1 MRPIRLKISAFGP
14 YAGITEID
22 MTRLGNKG
30 LYLITGDTG
39 AGKTTIFDAI
49 CFALYG
55 SASGDIRENS
65 MLRSKYAD
73 AETPTVVELEF
84 ANKGQIFHIKRNPEY
99 MRLAKRGN
107 GETKQNSSAELIMP
121 DGTVITKEK
130 AVTEKIREIIG
141 VDRNQFSQIAM
152 IAQGDFLKLLLAE
165 TKDRQ
170 KIFREI
176 FKTGYYQVLQDKLKE
191 EAAALSKEFDRAKQS
206 IEQYIAGIVCDSLST
221 YADAVHR
228 AQNVGMAI
236 EQVLELLEGIL
247 TEDETIDDKL
257 KKQTAEVE
265 SKLTDLNNNK
275 LILKDYEELSKKYHN
290 SIVSL
295 ETAKETMKLA
305 KISFE
310 REKAKAPEYEEKTKK
325 IAEIEA
331 QYGDYDALSSAKV
344 KFQASKKALQ
354 KARADVECNK
364 KEEEKHKQIII
375 DIKKEL
381 ESKNDLGVRKQ
392 TLITQK
398 EKLEDERDRVVG
410 LLDDIN
416 IVKELQIQLKKAQE
430 SYLKSANDAKSKHE
444 KYLVLNEAFLSEQAG
459 ILASNLESGM
469 PCPVC
474 GSTEHPFKARLA
486 EDAPTEES
494 VKSAQKEADEA
505 QRVMTGNSNRASAI
519 KAEFEAADKSLREK
533 LEREYLTETYD
544 NIKVY
549 LNKVS
554 VNITSAIAE
563 NNQRTVKIDEELII
577 KANLEKEIPKQE
589 EALLSLQESILSN
602 TKLISTEET
611 NIKQYEDQI
620 EALENKLLFNTK
632 KEALAAAAT
641 LKNEIDMGR
650 KALNDAQEQF
660 NSSEKQISTLTGA
673 INQMKEAIEKKPE
686 GDLRQIEE
694 LLNEA
699 KEIKKKMLEGQNNVF
714 ARIEQNKKTKEN
726 IEKMSTEILEI
737 EKKWTWVKALSN
749 TANGNISGKEKIMLE
764 TYIQTTY
771 FDRIISRAN
780 SRFMIM
786 TNGQYDLIRSD
797 SASNMRS
804 QSGLELDVI
813 DHYNGT
819 KRSVKTLSGGESFK
833 ASLALALGLSDEIQS
848 SAGGIKIDSMFVDE
862 GFGSLDGESLQQAI
876 NALTSLADGNR
887 LVGIISHVSELKER
901 IDNQIVV
908 TKAKSGGSTVEIVCG

>member
-176 FKTGYYQVLQDKLKE
+176 FKTGYYQILQDKLKE

-305 KISFE
+305 KISFD

-325 IAEIEA
+325 VAEIEA
-331 QYGDYDALSSAKV
+331 QYGDYDALSTAKV

-486 EDAPTEES
+486 QDAPTEET
-494 VKSAQKEADEA
+494 VKAAKEESDAAQS
-505 QRVMTGNSNRASAI
+505 VMTANSNMASAL
-519 KAEFEAADKSLREK
+519 KAEFESNDKSFRKK
-533 LEREYLTETYD
+533 LEVEYLTETYD
-544 NIKVY
+544 NIEVY

-554 VNITSAIAE
+554 VNIMSAIAE
-563 NNQRTVKIDEELII
+563 NSQRTVKIDEELII

-686 GDLRQIEE
+686 GDLSQIEE

-699 KEIKKKMLEGQNNVF
+699 KEIKKMILEGQNNVF

-819 KRSVKTLSGGESFK
+819 RRSVKTLSGGESFK

>member
-22 MTRLGNKG
+22 MTRLGDKG

-176 FKTGYYQVLQDKLKE
+176 FKTGYYQILQDKLKE
-191 EAAALSKEFDRAKQS
+191 EAAALSKEFDRARQS
-206 IEQYIAGIVCDSLST
+206 IEQYIAGIVCDPSST
-221 YADAVHR
+221 YADSVHR

-236 EQVLELLEGIL
+236 EQVFELLEGIL

-325 IAEIEA
+325 VAEIEA
-331 QYGDYDALSSAKV
+331 QYGDYDALSTVKV

-354 KARADVECNK
+354 KARTDVECNK

-416 IVKELQIQLKKAQE
+416 IVKKLQIQLKKAQE
-430 SYLKSANDAKSKHE
+430 SYLKSANDVKSKHE
-444 KYLVLNEAFLSEQAG
+444 KYLVLNEAFLSVQAG

-486 EDAPTEES
+486 QDAPTEET
-494 VKSAQKEADEA
+494 VKAAKEESDAAQNI
-505 QRVMTGNSNRASAI
+505 MTANSNKASAL
-519 KAEFEAADKSLREK
+519 KAEFESNDKSFRKK
-533 LEREYLTETYD
+533 LEVEYLTETYD
-544 NIKVY
+544 NIEVY

-554 VNITSAIAE
+554 VNIMSAIAE

-699 KEIKKKMLEGQNNVF
+699 KEIKKMILEGQNNVF

-819 KRSVKTLSGGESFK
+819 RRSVKTLSGGESFK

>member
-1 MRPIRLKISAFGP
+1 MRPIKLKISAFGP

-73 AETPTVVELEF
+73 VETPTEVELEF

-99 MRLAKRGN
+99 MRPAKRGN
-107 GETKQNSSAELIMP
+107 GETKQNASAELIMP

-176 FKTGYYQVLQDKLKE
+176 FKTGYYQILQDKLKE

-206 IEQYIAGIVCDSLST
+206 IEQYIAGIVCDSLSM
-221 YADAVHR
+221 YADSVHK

-236 EQVLELLEGIL
+236 EEVLELLGGIL
-247 TEDETIDDKL
+247 TEDEAIDEKL
-257 KKQTAEVE
+257 KKQTAEIE

-275 LILKDYEELSKKYHN
+275 IILKDYEELSKKYHN

-295 ETAKETMKLA
+295 EAAKETLKLA

-331 QYGDYDALSSAKV
+331 QYGDYDALSTAKV
-344 KFQASKKALQ
+344 KFQASRKALQ
-354 KARADVECNK
+354 KARVDVECNK
-364 KEEEKHKQIII
+364 KEEEKHKQLIIN
-375 DIKKEL
+375 IKNEL
-381 ESKNDLGVRKQ
+381 ESKKDLDVRKQ
-392 TLITQK
+392 MLITQK
-398 EKLEDERDRVVG
+398 EKLEDEKDRVVG

-416 IVKELQIQLKKAQE
+416 IVKELQIQLKNAQE
-430 SYLKSANDAKSKHE
+430 RYLKSANDAKAKHE

-459 ILASNLESGM
+459 VLASNLESGM

-486 EDAPTEES
+486 QDAPTEET
-494 VKSAQKEADEA
+494 VKAAKEESDDAQNI
-505 QRVMTGNSNRASAI
+505 MTANSNKASAL
-519 KAEFEAADKSLREK
+519 KAEFESYDKSFRKK
-533 LEREYLTETYD
+533 LEIEYLTEPYE
-544 NIKVY
+544 NIEVY

-554 VNITSAIAE
+554 VNIMSAIDE
-563 NNQRTVKIDEELII
+563 NSQRTLKIDEELIR

-589 EALLSLQESILSN
+589 EALLSLQERILSN
-602 TKLISTEET
+602 TKLISSEET
-611 NIKQYEDQI
+611 NAKQYEEQI
-620 EALENKLLFNTK
+620 EVLENKLLFNSK
-632 KEALAAAAT
+632 KDAENAAAS
-641 LKNEIDMGR
+641 LKKEIDMGK
-650 KALNDAQEQF
+650 KALTEAQTQY
-660 NSSEKQISTLTGA
+660 NNSEKQISSLKGA
-673 INQMKEAIEKKPE
+673 IDQMKEAIEKKPE

-699 KEIKKKMLEGQNNVF
+699 KAIKKEILEGQNNVF
-714 ARIEQNKKTKEN
+714 ARNEQNKKTKEN

-749 TANGNISGKEKIMLE
+749 TANGNISGKDKVMLE

-819 KRSVKTLSGGESFK
+819 RRSVKTLSGGESFK

-848 SAGGIKIDSMFVDE
+848 SAGGIRLDSMFVDE

>member
-191 EAAALSKEFDRAKQS
+191 EAAALSKEFDRARQS
-206 IEQYIAGIVCDSLST
+206 IEQYIAGIVCDPSST
-221 YADAVHR
+221 YADSVHR

-305 KISFE
+305 KISYE

-325 IAEIEA
+325 VAEIEA
-331 QYGDYDALSSAKV
+331 QYGDYDALSTVKV

-354 KARADVECNK
+354 KARTDVECNK

-416 IVKELQIQLKKAQE
+416 IVKKLQIQLKKAQE

-474 GSTEHPFKARLA
+474 GSTEHPCKAKLA
-486 EDAPTEES
+486 EDAPTEET
-494 VKSAQKEADEA
+494 VKAAKEESDAAQS
-505 QRVMTGNSNRASAI
+505 VMTANSNMASAL
-519 KAEFEAADKSLREK
+519 KAEFESNDKSFRKK
-533 LEREYLTETYD
+533 LEVEYLTGTYD
-544 NIKVY
+544 NIEVY

-554 VNITSAIAE
+554 VNIISAIAE

-650 KALNDAQEQF
+650 KVLNDAQEQF

-686 GDLRQIEE
+686 GDLSQIEE

-699 KEIKKKMLEGQNNVF
+699 KEIKKKILEGQNNVF

-819 KRSVKTLSGGESFK
+819 RRSVKTLSGGESFK

-908 TKAKSGGSTVEIVCG
+908 TKSKSGGSTVEIVCG

>member
-22 MTRLGNKG
+22 MTRLGDKG

-176 FKTGYYQVLQDKLKE
+176 FKTGYYQILQDKLKE

-305 KISFE
+305 KISYE

-325 IAEIEA
+325 VAEIEA
-331 QYGDYDALSSAKV
+331 QYGDYDALSTAKV

-364 KEEEKHKQIII
+364 KEEEKHKQRII

-416 IVKELQIQLKKAQE
+416 IVKKLQIQLKKAQE

-474 GSTEHPFKARLA
+474 GSTEHPCKAKLA
-486 EDAPTEES
+486 EDAPTEET
-494 VKSAQKEADEA
+494 VKAAKEESDAAQS
-505 QRVMTGNSNRASAI
+505 VMTANSNMASAL
-519 KAEFEAADKSLREK
+519 KAEFESNDKSFRKK
-533 LEREYLTETYD
+533 LEVEYLTETYD
-544 NIKVY
+544 NIEVY

-554 VNITSAIAE
+554 VNIMSAIAE

-686 GDLRQIEE
+686 GDLSQIEE

-699 KEIKKKMLEGQNNVF
+699 KEIKKKILEGQNNVF

-819 KRSVKTLSGGESFK
+819 RRSVKTLSGGESFK

-908 TKAKSGGSTVEIVCG
+908 TKSKSGGSTVEIVCG

>member
-73 AETPTVVELEF
+73 AETPTMVELEF

-107 GETKQNSSAELIMP
+107 GETKQNASAELIMP

-176 FKTGYYQVLQDKLKE
+176 FKTGYYQILQDKLKE
-191 EAAALSKEFDRAKQS
+191 EAAALFKEFERAKQS
-206 IEQYIAGIVCDSLST
+206 IEQYIAGIVCDSLSM
-221 YADAVHR
+221 YAYSVHK
-228 AQNVGMAI
+228 AQNVGIAI
-236 EQVLELLEGIL
+236 EEVLELLGGIL
-247 TEDETIDDKL
+247 TEDEAIDEKL
-257 KKQTAEVE
+257 KKQTAEIE

-275 LILKDYEELSKKYHN
+275 IILKDYEELSKKYHN
-290 SIVSL
+290 NIVSL
-295 ETAKETMKLA
+295 EAAKETLKLA

-331 QYGDYDALSSAKV
+331 QYGDYDALSTAKV
-344 KFQASKKALQ
+344 KFQASRKALQ
-354 KARADVECNK
+354 KARVDVECNK
-364 KEEEKHKQIII
+364 KEEEKHKQLII
-375 DIKKEL
+375 DIKNEL
-381 ESKNDLGVRKQ
+381 ESKKDLDVRKQ
-392 TLITQK
+392 MLITQK
-398 EKLEDERDRVVG
+398 EKLEDEKDRVVG

-416 IVKELQIQLKKAQE
+416 IVKELQIQFKNAQE
-430 SYLKSANDAKSKHE
+430 RYLKSANDAKAKHE

-459 ILASNLESGM
+459 VLASKLESGM

-486 EDAPTEES
+486 QDAPTEET
-494 VKSAQKEADEA
+494 VKAAKEESDAAQNI
-505 QRVMTGNSNRASAI
+505 MTANSNKASAL
-519 KAEFEAADKSLREK
+519 KAEFESYDKSFRKK
-533 LEREYLTETYD
+533 LEIEYLTEPYE
-544 NIKVY
+544 NIEVY

-554 VNITSAIAE
+554 VNIMSTIDE
-563 NNQRTVKIDEELII
+563 NSQRRLKIDEELIR
-577 KANLEKEIPKQE
+577 KANLEKKIPKQE
-589 EALLSLQESILSN
+589 EALLSLQERILSN
-602 TKLISTEET
+602 TKLISSEET
-611 NIKQYEDQI
+611 NAKQYEEQI
-620 EALENKLLFNTK
+620 EVLENKLLFNSK
-632 KEALAAAAT
+632 KDAENAAAS
-641 LKNEIDMGR
+641 LKKEIDMGK
-650 KALNDAQEQF
+650 KALTEAQTQY
-660 NSSEKQISTLTGA
+660 NNSEKQISSLTGA
-673 INQMKEAIEKKPE
+673 IDQMKEAIEKKPE

-699 KEIKKKMLEGQNNVF
+699 KAIKKEILEGQNNVF

-749 TANGNISGKEKIMLE
+749 TANGNISGKDKVMLE

-819 KRSVKTLSGGESFK
+819 RRSVKTLSGGESFK

-848 SAGGIKIDSMFVDE
+848 SAGGIRLDSMFVDE

>member
-176 FKTGYYQVLQDKLKE
+176 FKTGYYQILQDKLKE
-191 EAAALSKEFDRAKQS
+191 EAAALSKEFDRARQS
-206 IEQYIAGIVCDSLST
+206 IEQYIAGIVCDPSST
-221 YADAVHR
+221 YADSVHR

-290 SIVSL
+290 TIVSL

-325 IAEIEA
+325 VAEIEA
-331 QYGDYDALSSAKV
+331 QYGDYDALSTAKV

-459 ILASNLESGM
+459 VLASNLESGM

-474 GSTEHPFKARLA
+474 GSTEHPFNARLA

-505 QRVMTGNSNRASAI
+505 QRGMTGNSNRASAI

-533 LEREYLTETYD
+533 LESEYLTETYD
-544 NIKVY
+544 NIEVY
-549 LNKVS
+549 LNKFS
-554 VNITSAIAE
+554 VNIMSAIAE

-632 KEALAAAAT
+632 KDALAAAAT

-686 GDLRQIEE
+686 GDLGQIEE

-699 KEIKKKMLEGQNNVF
+699 KEIKKKILEGQNNVF

-771 FDRIISRAN
+771 FDRIISIAN

-819 KRSVKTLSGGESFK
+819 RRSVKTLSGGESFK

-908 TKAKSGGSTVEIVCG
+908 TKSKSGGSTVEIVCG

>member
-1 MRPIRLKISAFGP
+1 MRPIKLKISAFGP

-73 AETPTVVELEF
+73 PETPTEVELEF
-84 ANKGQIFHIKRNPEY
+84 ANKGRIFHIKRNPEY
-99 MRLAKRGN
+99 MRPAKRGN
-107 GETKQNSSAELIMP
+107 GETKQNASAELIMP

-176 FKTGYYQVLQDKLKE
+176 FKTGYYQILQDKLKE

-206 IEQYIAGIVCDSLST
+206 IEQYIAGIVCDSLSM
-221 YADAVHR
+221 YADSVHK

-236 EQVLELLEGIL
+236 EEVLELLGGIL
-247 TEDETIDDKL
+247 TEDEAIDEKL
-257 KKQTAEVE
+257 KKQTAEIE

-275 LILKDYEELSKKYHN
+275 IILKDYEELSKKYHN

-295 ETAKETMKLA
+295 EAAKETLKLA

-310 REKAKAPEYEEKTKK
+310 REKDKAPEYEEKIKK
-325 IAEIEA
+325 VAEIEA
-331 QYGDYDALSSAKV
+331 QYGDYDALSTAKV
-344 KFQASKKALQ
+344 KFQASRKALQ
-354 KARADVECNK
+354 KARVDVECNK
-364 KEEEKHKQIII
+364 KEEEKQKQLII
-375 DIKKEL
+375 DIKNEL
-381 ESKNDLGVRKQ
+381 ESKKDLDVRKQ
-392 TLITQK
+392 MLITQK
-398 EKLEDERDRVVG
+398 EKLEDEKDRVVG

-416 IVKELQIQLKKAQE
+416 IVKELQIQLKNAQE
-430 SYLKSANDAKSKHE
+430 RYLKSANDAKGKHE

-459 ILASNLESGM
+459 VLASNLESGM

-486 EDAPTEES
+486 QDAPTEET
-494 VKSAQKEADEA
+494 VKAAKEESDAAQNI
-505 QRVMTGNSNRASAI
+505 MTANSNKASAL
-519 KAEFEAADKSLREK
+519 KAEFESFDKSFRKK
-533 LEREYLTETYD
+533 LEIEYLTEPYE
-544 NIKVY
+544 NIEVY

-554 VNITSAIAE
+554 VNTMSAIDE
-563 NNQRTVKIDEELII
+563 NSQRTLKIDEELIR

-589 EALLSLQESILSN
+589 EALLSLQERILSN
-602 TKLISTEET
+602 TKLISSEET
-611 NIKQYEDQI
+611 NAKQYEEQI
-620 EALENKLLFNTK
+620 EVLENKLLFNSK
-632 KEALAAAAT
+632 KDAENAAAS
-641 LKNEIDMGR
+641 LKKEIDMGK
-650 KALNDAQEQF
+650 KALTEAQTQY
-660 NSSEKQISTLTGA
+660 NNSEKQISSLTGA
-673 INQMKEAIEKKPE
+673 IDQMKEAIEKKPE

-699 KEIKKKMLEGQNNVF
+699 KAIKNKILEGQNNVF

-749 TANGNISGKEKIMLE
+749 TANGNISGKDKVMLE

-819 KRSVKTLSGGESFK
+819 RRSVKTLSGGESFK

-848 SAGGIKIDSMFVDE
+848 SAGGIRLDSMFVDE

>member
-1 MRPIRLKISAFGP
+1 MRPIKLKISAFGP

-73 AETPTVVELEF
+73 AETPTEVELEF

-99 MRLAKRGN
+99 MRPAKRGN
-107 GETKQNSSAELIMP
+107 GETKQNASAELIMP

-176 FKTGYYQVLQDKLKE
+176 FKTGYYQILQDKLKE

-206 IEQYIAGIVCDSLST
+206 IEQYIAGIVCDSLSM
-221 YADAVHR
+221 YADSVHR

-236 EQVLELLEGIL
+236 EEVLELLGGIL
-247 TEDETIDDKL
+247 TEDEAIDEKL
-257 KKQTAEVE
+257 KKQTAEIE

-275 LILKDYEELSKKYHN
+275 IILKDYEELSKKYHN

-295 ETAKETMKLA
+295 EAAKETLKQA

-331 QYGDYDALSSAKV
+331 QYGDYDALSTAKV
-344 KFQASKKALQ
+344 KFQASRKALQ
-354 KARADVECNK
+354 KARVDVECNK
-364 KEEEKHKQIII
+364 KEEEKHKQLII
-375 DIKKEL
+375 DIKNEL
-381 ESKNDLGVRKQ
+381 ESKKDLDVRKQ
-392 TLITQK
+392 MLITQK
-398 EKLEDERDRVVG
+398 EKLEDEKDRVVG

-416 IVKELQIQLKKAQE
+416 IVKELQIQLKNAQE
-430 SYLKSANDAKSKHE
+430 RYLKSANDAKAKHE

-459 ILASNLESGM
+459 VLASNLESGM

-474 GSTEHPFKARLA
+474 GSTEHPCKAKLA

-544 NIKVY
+544 NIEVY
-549 LNKVS
+549 INKVS
-554 VNITSAIAE
+554 VNIMSAIAE

-686 GDLRQIEE
+686 GDLRKIEE

-699 KEIKKKMLEGQNNVF
+699 KEIKKKILEGQNNVF

-819 KRSVKTLSGGESFK
+819 RRSVKTLSGGESFK

-848 SAGGIKIDSMFVDE
+848 SAGGIRLDSMFVDE

-908 TKAKSGGSTVEIVCG
+908 TKAKSGGSTVEIACG

>member
-1 MRPIRLKISAFGP
+1 MRPIKLKISAFGP

-73 AETPTVVELEF
+73 AETPTEVELEF

-99 MRLAKRGN
+99 MRPAKRGN
-107 GETKQNSSAELIMP
+107 GETKQNASAELIMP

-176 FKTGYYQVLQDKLKE
+176 FKTGYYQILQDKLKE

-206 IEQYIAGIVCDSLST
+206 IEQYIAGIVCDSLSM
-221 YADAVHR
+221 YADSVHR

-236 EQVLELLEGIL
+236 EEVLELLGGIL
-247 TEDETIDDKL
+247 TEDEAIDEKL
-257 KKQTAEVE
+257 KKQTAEIE

-275 LILKDYEELSKKYHN
+275 IILKDYEELSKKYHN

-295 ETAKETMKLA
+295 EAAKETLKQA

-331 QYGDYDALSSAKV
+331 QYGDYDALSTAKV
-344 KFQASKKALQ
+344 KFQASRKALQ
-354 KARADVECNK
+354 KARVDVECNK
-364 KEEEKHKQIII
+364 KEEEKHKQLII
-375 DIKKEL
+375 DIKNEL
-381 ESKNDLGVRKQ
+381 ESKKDLDVRKQ
-392 TLITQK
+392 MLITQK
-398 EKLEDERDRVVG
+398 EKMEDEKDRVVG

-416 IVKELQIQLKKAQE
+416 IVKELQIQLKNAQE
-430 SYLKSANDAKSKHE
+430 RYLKSANDAKAKHE

-459 ILASNLESGM
+459 VLASNLESGM

-474 GSTEHPFKARLA
+474 GSTEHPYKARLA
-486 EDAPTEES
+486 QDAPTEET
-494 VKSAQKEADEA
+494 VKAAKEESDAAQSI
-505 QRVMTGNSNRASAI
+505 MTANSNKASAL
-519 KAEFEAADKSLREK
+519 KAEFESYDKSFRKK
-533 LEREYLTETYD
+533 LEIEYLTEPYE
-544 NIKVY
+544 NIEVY

-554 VNITSAIAE
+554 VNIMSTIDE
-563 NNQRTVKIDEELII
+563 NSQRRLKIDEELIR
-577 KANLEKEIPKQE
+577 KANLEKKIPKQE
-589 EALLSLQESILSN
+589 EALLSLQERILSN
-602 TKLISTEET
+602 TKLISSEET
-611 NIKQYEDQI
+611 NAKQYEEQI
-620 EALENKLLFNTK
+620 EVLENKLLFNSK
-632 KEALAAAAT
+632 KDAENAAAS
-641 LKNEIDMGR
+641 LKKEIDMGK
-650 KALNDAQEQF
+650 KALTEAQTQY
-660 NSSEKQISTLTGA
+660 NNSEKQISSLTGA
-673 INQMKEAIEKKPE
+673 IDQMKEAIEKKPE

-699 KEIKKKMLEGQNNVF
+699 KAIKKEILEGQNNVF

-749 TANGNISGKEKIMLE
+749 TANGNISGKDKVMLE

-819 KRSVKTLSGGESFK
+819 RRSVKTLSGGESFK

-848 SAGGIKIDSMFVDE
+848 SAGGIRLDSMFVDE

>member
-22 MTRLGNKG
+22 MTRLGDKG

-176 FKTGYYQVLQDKLKE
+176 FKTGYYQILQDKLKE

-206 IEQYIAGIVCDSLST
+206 IEQYIAGIVCDSLSM
-221 YADAVHR
+221 YADSVHR

-236 EQVLELLEGIL
+236 EEVLELLGGIL
-247 TEDETIDDKL
+247 TEDEAIDEKL
-257 KKQTAEVE
+257 KKQTAEIE

-275 LILKDYEELSKKYHN
+275 IILKDYEELSKKYHN

-295 ETAKETMKLA
+295 EAAKETLKQA

-331 QYGDYDALSSAKV
+331 QYGDYDALSTAKV
-344 KFQASKKALQ
+344 KFQASRKALQ
-354 KARADVECNK
+354 KARVDVECNK
-364 KEEEKHKQIII
+364 KEEEKHKQLII
-375 DIKKEL
+375 DIKNEL
-381 ESKNDLGVRKQ
+381 ESKKDLDVRKQ
-392 TLITQK
+392 MLITQK
-398 EKLEDERDRVVG
+398 EKLEDEKDRVVG

-416 IVKELQIQLKKAQE
+416 IVKELQIQLKNAQE
-430 SYLKSANDAKSKHE
+430 RYLKSANDAKAKHE

-459 ILASNLESGM
+459 VLASNLESGM

-486 EDAPTEES
+486 QDAPTEET
-494 VKSAQKEADEA
+494 VKAAKEESDAAQSI
-505 QRVMTGNSNRASAI
+505 MTANSNKASAL
-519 KAEFEAADKSLREK
+519 KAEFESYDKSFRKK
-533 LEREYLTETYD
+533 LEIEYLTEPYE
-544 NIKVY
+544 NIEVY

-554 VNITSAIAE
+554 VNIMSAIDE
-563 NNQRTVKIDEELII
+563 NRQRTLKIDGELIR

-589 EALLSLQESILSN
+589 EALLSLQERILSN
-602 TKLISTEET
+602 TKLISSEET
-611 NIKQYEDQI
+611 NVKQYEEQI
-620 EALENKLLFNTK
+620 EVLENKLLFNTK
-632 KEALAAAAT
+632 KDAENAAAS
-641 LKNEIDMGR
+641 LKKEIDMGK
-650 KALNDAQEQF
+650 KALTEAQTQY
-660 NSSEKQISTLTGA
+660 NNSEKQISSLTGA
-673 INQMKEAIEKKPE
+673 IDQMKEAIEKKPE

-699 KEIKKKMLEGQNNVF
+699 KAIKKEILEGQNNVF

-749 TANGNISGKEKIMLE
+749 TANGNISGKDKVMLE

-819 KRSVKTLSGGESFK
+819 RRSVKTLSGGESFK

-848 SAGGIKIDSMFVDE
+848 SAGGIRLDSMFVDE

>member
-176 FKTGYYQVLQDKLKE
+176 FKTGYYQILQDKLKE
-191 EAAALSKEFDRAKQS
+191 EAAALSKEFDRARQS
-206 IEQYIAGIVCDSLST
+206 IEQYIAGIVCDPSST
-221 YADAVHR
+221 YADSVHR

-290 SIVSL
+290 TIVSL

-325 IAEIEA
+325 VAEIEA
-331 QYGDYDALSSAKV
+331 QYGDYDALSTAKV

-354 KARADVECNK
+354 KARTDVECNK

-416 IVKELQIQLKKAQE
+416 IVKKLQIQLKKAQE

-474 GSTEHPFKARLA
+474 GSTEHPCKAKLA
-486 EDAPTEES
+486 EDAPTEET
-494 VKSAQKEADEA
+494 VKAAKEESDAAQS
-505 QRVMTGNSNRASAI
+505 VMTANSNMASAL
-519 KAEFEAADKSLREK
+519 KAEFESNDKSFRKK
-533 LEREYLTETYD
+533 LEVEYLTETYD
-544 NIKVY
+544 NIEVY

-554 VNITSAIAE
+554 VNIISAIAE

-819 KRSVKTLSGGESFK
+819 RRSVKTLSGGESFK

>member
-1 MRPIRLKISAFGP
+1 MRPIKLKISAFGP

-73 AETPTVVELEF
+73 AETPTEVELEF

-99 MRLAKRGN
+99 MRPAKRGN
-107 GETKQNSSAELIMP
+107 GETKQNASAELIMP

-176 FKTGYYQVLQDKLKE
+176 FKTGYYQILQDKLKE

-206 IEQYIAGIVCDSLST
+206 IEQYIAGIVCDSLSM
-221 YADAVHR
+221 YADSVHK

-236 EQVLELLEGIL
+236 EEVLELLGGIL
-247 TEDETIDDKL
+247 TEDETIDEKL
-257 KKQTAEVE
+257 KKQTAEIE

-275 LILKDYEELSKKYHN
+275 IILKDYEELSKKYHN

-295 ETAKETMKLA
+295 EAAKETLKLA

-310 REKAKAPEYEEKTKK
+310 KEKDKAPEYEEKTKK

-331 QYGDYDALSSAKV
+331 QYGDYDALSTAKV
-344 KFQASKKALQ
+344 RFQASRKALQ
-354 KARADVECNK
+354 KARTDVECNK
-364 KEEEKHKQIII
+364 KEEEKHKQLII
-375 DIKKEL
+375 DIKNEL
-381 ESKNDLGVRKQ
+381 ESKKDLDVRKQ
-392 TLITQK
+392 MLITQK
-398 EKLEDERDRVVG
+398 EKLEDEKDRVVG

-416 IVKELQIQLKKAQE
+416 IVKELQIQLRNAQE
-430 SYLKSANDAKSKHE
+430 RYLKSANDAKAKHE

-459 ILASNLESGM
+459 VLASKLESGM

-486 EDAPTEES
+486 QDAPTEET
-494 VKSAQKEADEA
+494 VKAAKEESDAAQSI
-505 QRVMTGNSNRASAI
+505 MTANSNKASAL
-519 KAEFEAADKSLREK
+519 KAEFESYDKYFRKK
-533 LEREYLTETYD
+533 LEIEYLTEPYE
-544 NIKVY
+544 NIEVY

-554 VNITSAIAE
+554 VNIMSAIDE
-563 NNQRTVKIDEELII
+563 NSQRTLKIDEELIR

-589 EALLSLQESILSN
+589 EGLLSLQERILSN
-602 TKLISTEET
+602 TKLISSEET
-611 NIKQYEDQI
+611 NAKQYEEQI
-620 EALENKLLFNTK
+620 EVLKNKLLFNTK
-632 KEALAAAAT
+632 KDAENAAAS
-641 LKNEIDMGR
+641 LKKEIDMGK
-650 KALNDAQEQF
+650 KALTEAQTQY
-660 NSSEKQISTLTGA
+660 NNSEKQISSLTGA
-673 INQMKEAIEKKPE
+673 IDQMKEAIEKKPE

-699 KEIKKKMLEGQNNVF
+699 KAIKNEILEGQNNVF

-749 TANGNISGKEKIMLE
+749 TANGNISGKDKVMLE

-819 KRSVKTLSGGESFK
+819 RRSVKTLSGGESFK

-848 SAGGIKIDSMFVDE
+848 SAGGIRLDSMFVDE

>member
-1 MRPIRLKISAFGP
+1 MRPIKLKISAFGP

-65 MLRSKYAD
+65 MLRSKYSD
-73 AETPTVVELEF
+73 AETPTEVELEF

-99 MRLAKRGN
+99 MRPAKRGN
-107 GETKQNSSAELIMP
+107 GETKQNASAELIMP

-176 FKTGYYQVLQDKLKE
+176 FKTGYYQILQDKLKE
-191 EAAALSKEFDRAKQS
+191 EAAVLSKEFERAKQS
-206 IEQYIAGIVCDSLST
+206 IEQYIAGIVCDSLSM
-221 YADAVHR
+221 YADSVHK

-236 EQVLELLEGIL
+236 EEVLELLGGIL
-247 TEDETIDDKL
+247 TEDEAIDEKL
-257 KKQTAEVE
+257 KKQTAEIE

-275 LILKDYEELSKKYHN
+275 IILKDYEELSKKYHN

-295 ETAKETMKLA
+295 EAAKETLKLA

-310 REKAKAPEYEEKTKK
+310 KEKDKAPEYEEKTKK
-325 IAEIEA
+325 VAEIEA
-331 QYGDYDALSSAKV
+331 QYGDYDALSTAKV
-344 KFQASKKALQ
+344 KFQASRKALQ
-354 KARADVECNK
+354 KARVDVECNK
-364 KEEEKHKQIII
+364 KEEEKHKQLII
-375 DIKKEL
+375 DIKNEL
-381 ESKNDLGVRKQ
+381 ESKKDLDVRKQ
-392 TLITQK
+392 MLITQK
-398 EKLEDERDRVVG
+398 EKLEDEKDRVVG

-416 IVKELQIQLKKAQE
+416 IVKELQIQLKNAQE
-430 SYLKSANDAKSKHE
+430 RYLKSANDAKAKHE

-459 ILASNLESGM
+459 VLASKLESGM

-486 EDAPTEES
+486 QDAPTEET
-494 VKSAQKEADEA
+494 VKAAKEEADAA
-505 QRVMTGNSNRASAI
+505 QSIMTANSNKASAL
-519 KAEFEAADKSLREK
+519 KAEFESYDKSFRKK
-533 LEREYLTETYD
+533 LEIEYLTEPYE
-544 NIKVY
+544 NIEVY

-554 VNITSAIAE
+554 VNIMSAIDE
-563 NNQRTVKIDEELII
+563 NSQRTLKIDEELIR

-589 EALLSLQESILSN
+589 EALLSLQERILSN
-602 TKLISTEET
+602 TKLISSEET
-611 NIKQYEDQI
+611 NAKQYEEQI
-620 EALENKLLFNTK
+620 EVLENKLLFNTK
-632 KEALAAAAT
+632 KDAENAAAS
-641 LKNEIDMGR
+641 LKKEIDMGK
-650 KALNDAQEQF
+650 KALTEAQTQY
-660 NSSEKQISTLTGA
+660 NNSEKQISSLTGA
-673 INQMKEAIEKKPE
+673 IYQMKEAIEKKPE

-699 KEIKKKMLEGQNNVF
+699 KAIKKEILEGQNNVF

-749 TANGNISGKEKIMLE
+749 TANGNISGKDKVMLE

-819 KRSVKTLSGGESFK
+819 RRSVKTLSGGESFK

-848 SAGGIKIDSMFVDE
+848 SAGGIRLDSMFVDE

>member
-1 MRPIRLKISAFGP
+1 MRPIKLKISAFGP

-73 AETPTVVELEF
+73 AETPTEVELEF
-84 ANKGQIFHIKRNPEY
+84 ENKGQIFHIKRNPEY
-99 MRLAKRGN
+99 MRPAKRGN
-107 GETKQNSSAELIMP
+107 GETKQNASAELIMP

-176 FKTGYYQVLQDKLKE
+176 FKTGYYQILQDKLKE
-191 EAAALSKEFDRAKQS
+191 EAAALSTEFDRAKQS
-206 IEQYIAGIVCDSLST
+206 IEQYIAGIVCDSLSM
-221 YADAVHR
+221 YADSVHR
-228 AQNVGMAI
+228 AQNVGMVI
-236 EQVLELLEGIL
+236 EEVLELLGGIL
-247 TEDETIDDKL
+247 TEDEAIDEKL
-257 KKQTAEVE
+257 KKQTAEIE

-275 LILKDYEELSKKYHN
+275 IILKDYEELSKKYHN

-295 ETAKETMKLA
+295 EAAKETLKLA

-331 QYGDYDALSSAKV
+331 QYGDYDALSTAKV
-344 KFQASKKALQ
+344 KFQASIKALQ
-354 KARADVECNK
+354 KARVDVECNK
-364 KEEEKHKQIII
+364 KEEEKHKQLII
-375 DIKKEL
+375 DIKNEL
-381 ESKNDLGVRKQ
+381 ESKKDLDVRKQ
-392 TLITQK
+392 MLITQK
-398 EKLEDERDRVVG
+398 EKLEDEKDRVVG

-416 IVKELQIQLKKAQE
+416 IVKELQIQLKNAQE
-430 SYLKSANDAKSKHE
+430 RYLKSANDAKAKHE

-459 ILASNLESGM
+459 VLASKLESGM

-486 EDAPTEES
+486 QDAPTEET
-494 VKSAQKEADEA
+494 VKAAKEESDAAQSI
-505 QRVMTGNSNRASAI
+505 MTANSNKASAL
-519 KAEFEAADKSLREK
+519 KAEFESYDKSFRKK
-533 LEREYLTETYD
+533 LEIEYLTEPYE
-544 NIKVY
+544 NIEVY

-554 VNITSAIAE
+554 VNIMSAIDE
-563 NNQRTVKIDEELII
+563 NSQRTLKIDEELIR

-589 EALLSLQESILSN
+589 EGLLSLQERILSN
-602 TKLISTEET
+602 TKLISSEET
-611 NIKQYEDQI
+611 NAKQYEEQI
-620 EALENKLLFNTK
+620 EVLENKLLFNTK
-632 KEALAAAAT
+632 KDAENAAAS
-641 LKNEIDMGR
+641 LKKEIDMGK
-650 KALNDAQEQF
+650 KALTEAQTQY
-660 NSSEKQISTLTGA
+660 NNSEKQISSLTGA
-673 INQMKEAIEKKPE
+673 IDQMKEAIEKKPE

-699 KEIKKKMLEGQNNVF
+699 KAIKKEILEGQNNVF

-749 TANGNISGKEKIMLE
+749 TANGNISGKDKVMLE

-819 KRSVKTLSGGESFK
+819 RRSVKTLSGGESFK

-848 SAGGIKIDSMFVDE
+848 SAGGIRLDSMFVDE

>member
-99 MRLAKRGN
+99 MRPAKRGN
-107 GETKQNSSAELIMP
+107 GETKQNASAELIMP

-176 FKTGYYQVLQDKLKE
+176 FKTGYYQILQDKLKE

-325 IAEIEA
+325 VAEIEA

-344 KFQASKKALQ
+344 KFQASRKALQ
-354 KARADVECNK
+354 KARVDVECNK
-364 KEEEKHKQIII
+364 KEEEKHKQLII
-375 DIKKEL
+375 DIKNEL
-381 ESKNDLGVRKQ
+381 ESKKDLDVRKQ
-392 TLITQK
+392 MLITQK
-398 EKLEDERDRVVG
+398 EKLEDEKDRVVG

-416 IVKELQIQLKKAQE
+416 IVKELQIQLKNAQE
-430 SYLKSANDAKSKHE
+430 RYLKSANDAKAKHE

-459 ILASNLESGM
+459 VLASNLESGM

-486 EDAPTEES
+486 QDAPTEET
-494 VKSAQKEADEA
+494 VKAAKEESDAAQSI
-505 QRVMTGNSNRASAI
+505 MTANSNKASAL
-519 KAEFEAADKSLREK
+519 KAEFESYDKSFRKK
-533 LEREYLTETYD
+533 LEIEYLTEPYE
-544 NIKVY
+544 NIEVY

-554 VNITSAIAE
+554 VNIMSAIDE
-563 NNQRTVKIDEELII
+563 NRQRTLKIDGELIR

-589 EALLSLQESILSN
+589 EALLSLQERILSN
-602 TKLISTEET
+602 TKLISSEET
-611 NIKQYEDQI
+611 NAKQYEEQI
-620 EALENKLLFNTK
+620 EVLENKLLFNTK
-632 KEALAAAAT
+632 KDAENAAAS
-641 LKNEIDMGR
+641 LKKEIDMGK
-650 KALNDAQEQF
+650 KALTEAQTQY
-660 NSSEKQISTLTGA
+660 NNSEKQISSLTGA
-673 INQMKEAIEKKPE
+673 IDQMKEAIEKKPE

-699 KEIKKKMLEGQNNVF
+699 KAIKKEILEGQNNVF

-749 TANGNISGKEKIMLE
+749 TANGNISGKDKVMLE

-819 KRSVKTLSGGESFK
+819 RRSVKTLSGGESFK

-848 SAGGIKIDSMFVDE
+848 SAGGIRLDSMFVDE

>member
-73 AETPTVVELEF
+73 AETPTLVELEF

-107 GETKQNSSAELIMP
+107 GETKQNASAELIMP

-176 FKTGYYQVLQDKLKE
+176 FKTGYYQILQDKLKE

-305 KISFE
+305 KISFD

-325 IAEIEA
+325 VAEIEA
-331 QYGDYDALSSAKV
+331 QYGDYDALSTAKV

-486 EDAPTEES
+486 QDAPTEES

-533 LEREYLTETYD
+533 LESEYLTETYD
-544 NIKVY
+544 NIEVY

-554 VNITSAIAE
+554 VNIISAIAE

-673 INQMKEAIEKKPE
+673 INQMKEAIDKKPE

-819 KRSVKTLSGGESFK
+819 RRSVKTLSGGESFK

-876 NALTSLADGNR
+876 NALTSLADGNH

-908 TKAKSGGSTVEIVCG
+908 TKSKSGGSTVEIVCG

>member
-22 MTRLGNKG
+22 MTRLGDKG

-84 ANKGQIFHIKRNPEY
+84 TNKGQIFHIKRNPEY

-141 VDRNQFSQIAM
+141 VDRNQFSQNAM

-191 EAAALSKEFDRAKQS
+191 EATVLSKEFDRVRQS
-206 IEQYIAGIVCDSLST
+206 IEQYIAGIVCDPSST
-221 YADAVHR
+221 YADSVYR
-228 AQNVGMAI
+228 AQNVGMVI

-290 SIVSL
+290 TIVSL

-325 IAEIEA
+325 VAEIEA
-331 QYGDYDALSSAKV
+331 QYGDYDALSTAKV
-344 KFQASKKALQ
+344 KFQASNKALQ
-354 KARADVECNK
+354 KARTDVECNK

-416 IVKELQIQLKKAQE
+416 IVKKLQIQLKKAQE

-486 EDAPTEES
+486 QDAPTEET
-494 VKSAQKEADEA
+494 VKAAKEESDAAQS
-505 QRVMTGNSNRASAI
+505 VMTANSNMASAL
-519 KAEFEAADKSLREK
+519 KAEFESNDKSFRKK
-533 LEREYLTETYD
+533 LEVEYLTETYD
-544 NIKVY
+544 NIEVY

-554 VNITSAIAE
+554 VNIMSAIAE

-632 KEALAAAAT
+632 KDAENAAAS
-641 LKNEIDMGR
+641 LKKEIDMGK
-650 KALNDAQEQF
+650 KALTEAQTQY
-660 NSSEKQISTLTGA
+660 NNSEKQISSLTGA
-673 INQMKEAIEKKPE
+673 IDQMKEAIEKKPE

-699 KEIKKKMLEGQNNVF
+699 KAIKKEILEGQNNVF

-819 KRSVKTLSGGESFK
+819 RRSVKTLSGGESFK

>member
-1 MRPIRLKISAFGP
+1 MRPIKLKISAFGP

-73 AETPTVVELEF
+73 AETPTEVELEF

-99 MRLAKRGN
+99 MRPAKRGN
-107 GETKQNSSAELIMP
+107 GETKQNASAELIMP

-176 FKTGYYQVLQDKLKE
+176 FKTGYYQILQDKLKE

-206 IEQYIAGIVCDSLST
+206 IEQYIAGIVCDSLSM
-221 YADAVHR
+221 YADSVHR

-236 EQVLELLEGIL
+236 EEVLELLGGIL
-247 TEDETIDDKL
+247 TEDEAIDEKL
-257 KKQTAEVE
+257 KKQTAEIE

-275 LILKDYEELSKKYHN
+275 IILKDYEELSKKYHN

-295 ETAKETMKLA
+295 EAAKETLKQA

-331 QYGDYDALSSAKV
+331 QYGDYDALSTAKV
-344 KFQASKKALQ
+344 KFQASRKALQ
-354 KARADVECNK
+354 KARVDVECNK
-364 KEEEKHKQIII
+364 KEEEKHKQLII
-375 DIKKEL
+375 DIKNEL
-381 ESKNDLGVRKQ
+381 ESKKDLDVRKQ
-392 TLITQK
+392 MLITQK
-398 EKLEDERDRVVG
+398 EKLEDEKDRVVG

-416 IVKELQIQLKKAQE
+416 IVKELQIQLKNAQE
-430 SYLKSANDAKSKHE
+430 RYLKSANDAKAKHE

-459 ILASNLESGM
+459 VLASNLESGM

-486 EDAPTEES
+486 QDAPTEET
-494 VKSAQKEADEA
+494 VKAAKEESDAAQSI
-505 QRVMTGNSNRASAI
+505 MTANSNKASAL
-519 KAEFEAADKSLREK
+519 KAEFESYDKSFRKK
-533 LEREYLTETYD
+533 LEIEYLTEPYE
-544 NIKVY
+544 NIEVY

-554 VNITSAIAE
+554 VNIMSAIDE
-563 NNQRTVKIDEELII
+563 NRQRTLKIDGELIR

-589 EALLSLQESILSN
+589 EALLSLQERILSN
-602 TKLISTEET
+602 TKLISSEET
-611 NIKQYEDQI
+611 NVKQYEEQI
-620 EALENKLLFNTK
+620 EVLENKLLFNTK
-632 KEALAAAAT
+632 KDAENAAAS
-641 LKNEIDMGR
+641 LKKEIDMGK
-650 KALNDAQEQF
+650 KALTEAQTQY
-660 NSSEKQISTLTGA
+660 NNSEKQISSLTGA
-673 INQMKEAIEKKPE
+673 IDQMKEAIEKKPE

-699 KEIKKKMLEGQNNVF
+699 KAIKKEILEGQNNVF

-749 TANGNISGKEKIMLE
+749 TANGNISGKDKVMLE

-819 KRSVKTLSGGESFK
+819 RRSVKTLSGGESFK

-848 SAGGIKIDSMFVDE
+848 SAGGIRLDSMFVDE

>member
-1 MRPIRLKISAFGP
+1 MRPIKLKISAFGP

-73 AETPTVVELEF
+73 AETPTEVELEF

-99 MRLAKRGN
+99 MRPAKRGN
-107 GETKQNSSAELIMP
+107 GETKQNASAELIMP

-176 FKTGYYQVLQDKLKE
+176 FKTGYYQILQDKLKE

-206 IEQYIAGIVCDSLST
+206 IEQYISGIVCDSLSM
-221 YADAVHR
+221 YADSVHK

-236 EQVLELLEGIL
+236 EEVLELLGGIL
-247 TEDETIDDKL
+247 TEDEAIDEKL
-257 KKQTAEVE
+257 KKQTAEIE

-275 LILKDYEELSKKYHN
+275 IILKDYEELSKKYHN

-295 ETAKETMKLA
+295 EPAKETLKLA

-310 REKAKAPEYEEKTKK
+310 REKDKAPEYEEKTKK
-325 IAEIEA
+325 VAEIEA
-331 QYGDYDALSSAKV
+331 QYGDYDALSTAKV
-344 KFQASKKALQ
+344 KFQASRKALQ
-354 KARADVECNK
+354 KARVDVECNK
-364 KEEEKHKQIII
+364 KEEEKHKQLII
-375 DIKKEL
+375 DIKNEL
-381 ESKNDLGVRKQ
+381 ESKKDLDVRKQ
-392 TLITQK
+392 MLITQK
-398 EKLEDERDRVVG
+398 EKLEDEKDRVVG

-416 IVKELQIQLKKAQE
+416 IVKELQIQLKNAQE
-430 SYLKSANDAKSKHE
+430 RYLKSANDAKAKHE

-459 ILASNLESGM
+459 VLASNLESGM

-486 EDAPTEES
+486 QDAPTEET
-494 VKSAQKEADEA
+494 VKAAKEESDAAQSI
-505 QRVMTGNSNRASAI
+505 MTANSNKASAL
-519 KAEFEAADKSLREK
+519 KAEFESYDKSFRKK
-533 LEREYLTETYD
+533 LEIEYLTEPYE
-544 NIKVY
+544 NIEVY

-554 VNITSAIAE
+554 VNIMSAIDE
-563 NNQRTVKIDEELII
+563 NSQRTLNIDEELIR

-589 EALLSLQESILSN
+589 EALLSLQERILSN
-602 TKLISTEET
+602 AKLISSEET
-611 NIKQYEDQI
+611 NAKQYEEQI
-620 EALENKLLFNTK
+620 EVLENKLLFNSK
-632 KEALAAAAT
+632 KDAENAAAS
-641 LKNEIDMGR
+641 LKKEIDMGK
-650 KALNDAQEQF
+650 KALTEAQTQY
-660 NSSEKQISTLTGA
+660 NNSEKQISSLTGA
-673 INQMKEAIEKKPE
+673 IDQMKEAIEKKPE

-699 KEIKKKMLEGQNNVF
+699 KAIKKEILEGQNNVF

-749 TANGNISGKEKIMLE
+749 TANGNISGKDKVMLE

-819 KRSVKTLSGGESFK
+819 RRSVKTLSGGESFK

-848 SAGGIKIDSMFVDE
+848 SAGGIRLDSMFVDE

-908 TKAKSGGSTVEIVCG
+908 TKAKSGGSTVEIACG